1 MKYYID
7 ITLLPS
13 DDIGHHFLWSK
24 VFQQIHLALVE
35 NKNDDGTSSCGITFP
50 EFNEEK
56 HRLGRKLR
64 IFGPAN
70 KQLEALNLPKW
81 LDRLHDYTHIT
92 HIRDVPESVE
102 KYVRFSRLQKKSSKE
117 RLARRATKRHDISY
131 EQAMLERTDFQPHLS
146 DAPFIRLK
154 SLGNGNQFRLLV
166 SIENMGEFIDSA
178 ESFNCYGLSN
188 GSVLPWF

>member
-1 MKYYID
+1 MKYFID

-50 EFNEEK
+50 EFSEEK
-56 HRLGRKLR
+56 QRLGRKLR
-64 IFGPAN
+64 IFGPE
-70 KQLEALNLPKW
+70 KGDLETLNLPKW

-92 HIRDVPESVE
+92 HIRDVPENVE
-102 KYVRFSRLQKKSSKE
+102 KYVRFTRKQTRSSKE
-117 RLARRATKRHDISY
+117 RLARRAVKRHDISY
-131 EQAMLERTDFQPHLS
+131 EKAMLDRADFQPHLS
-146 DAPFIRLK
+146 NTPFIQLK
-154 SLGNGNQFRLLV
+154 SLGSGNQFRMFV
-166 SIENMGEFIDSA
+166 SREVMDDFTQA
-178 ESFNCYGLSN
+178 TYSFNAYGLSN